1 MVVEYN
7 KCDAA
12 QQNFKLK
19 LNFNSQCMKVWKIQ
33 FLPNQSLRSLWR
45 KKSRANRIKFREQD
59 TRTID
64 CLECDEIIPVILDFL
79 LKLFC

>member
-33 FLPNQSLRSLWR
+33 FLPNQSLRSLYGR
-45 KKSRANRIKFREQD
+45 RRAEQTMIGFREED
-59 TRTID
+59 TRLINLNVT
-64 CLECDEIIPVILDFL
+64 E
-79 LKLFC
+79 LFP